1 MEQIICAGIFSSL
14 TIIIYTVHKYLFHK
28 PSLKEY
34 EHPYKEPGYGYTLR
48 YFTFWIKDF
57 LFRKHSKRFNN
68 FNVHSDDPFEFGVFP
83 SDVQVQLESTQNVE
97 KSSDMDEISFMGVNP
112 SKSNNLHVSLAKRTN
127 NQSEAVISFVVNED
141 GKRKEFELPQLPR
154 TLSTCKP
161 ESGKCWTCQDLK
173 IWNLKSLKSWK
184 ISFNGLLREK
194 TSNEVSHVVFNF
206 VWSSYSRVIDH
217 KDDISSTARIKA
229 FALSDDNNVNR
240 YLDNVLDQYD
250 QWGSF
255 FGTYM
260 IDDGP
265 ETEMILFGSKI
276 RRTGNFRLSDINRL
290 IQIKGYVEDGSTFS
304 INAINVPYKI
314 PEMIWGYVELGD
326 GHRNLLTFSDF
337 DLLRFKD
344 MDSSPEMLSIRFKT
358 NGDEYILDM
367 TCHNGNFTHLWGA
380 EEDLTAKCN
389 NLKVCLTSLYHGVRL
404 KGSGMFSVLS
414 KNDIHLEAPKKIPP
428 LLLEPDNVS
437 EHIESKNILEFSEEY
452 CQSSKLV
459 GGKGSSLAMLKQI
472 KSDFLVPDGFCI
484 TVSANNK
491 HVLENEQ
498 LKKKIDRIS
507 DICCLEN
514 LFKESKLSNILT
526 DEIRQEMVKLFG
538 EKFENMAF
546 GVRSSAIG
554 EDGEEMSAAGQ
565 METILGCRGL
575 EQIFQGIKKC
585 WASCFG
591 FRAVEYRRQNGQP
604 INIGMG
610 VVVQE
615 MVAADTAGVLFTR
628 DPVNG
633 NPAVISI
640 AANYGIGE
648 FEYIGTVAEETNGK
662 VCKGGFLYT
671 DVEKEQHLSVV
682 SAMSE
687 PDSVVVKRTYD
698 NKLSL
703 GERTIGMKKLKI
715 IMKENGGVE
724 ESQTSEEDT
733 KSCCLHDE
741 EAMKLAEVGILV
753 EQSYGNPR
761 DIEWA
766 IYNGTLFLLQARPIT
781 NLHND
786 SEYMLKNEFN
796 TSMFSEHDCATSG
809 NIKFKMNKLFGM
821 TRPMNPL
828 ATLGFVNCQTHMFNN
843 RSNMM
848 YGNNIKGTAKVMK
861 ILTKYKNG
869 MDISMDGRIFDNR
882 DVDKRAILRYK
893 YGTKFSLFSQMLFGY
908 LINFSSKG
916 NLNKAI
922 QKYLTY
928 EMSFEHCNSNKEIY
942 AYLKKI
948 LKPQIETFSAHSDIS
963 LCSSSA
969 NTQVLM
975 SLLGE
980 DSDFKET
987 HYGDF
992 ALLLAIE
999 SGNTV
1004 LSADVPSAL
1013 QNLAKEIIKKSDFE
1027 KFIQMSKEEG
1037 EKFLASDESPVKEC
1051 YRDFIEKHGH
1061 RCVKELDIYS
1071 TTWSMDPSKLVSP
1084 LQTIVRSRNKV
1095 ENKKLNIDEAL
1106 DRLQTTMTAKQRKSL
1121 RKQVLKAREFVGLR
1135 EEAKSLLIRTLDQYR
1150 KQWRKFAKKLVTE
1163 GRLPDENLLFFMSFE
1178 EIEDLLKTRS
1188 AKIIQRAMRRKRL
1201 HPQLERLRFPEIC
1214 IGIPRPLQDNVVAP
1228 DLIDG
1233 SLNLKGVPVG
1243 RGVVEGFARVVLHVN
1258 DAHIIQNDDILV
1270 TNATDIAWS
1279 PYFPSLSGVVT
1290 ELGGLVSHV
1299 SGHSIFQHFLDISGA
1314 VVAREYGIPCV
1325 VGVTNATIHIKSGD
1339 KIRLNGNDGSIIVL
1353 SN

>member
-1 MEQIICAGIFSSL
+1 ML
-14 TIIIYTVHKYLFHK
+14 YLF
-28 PSLKEY
+28 LKQRRN
-34 EHPYKEPGYGYTLR
+34 PL
-48 YFTFWIKDF
+48 
-57 LFRKHSKRFNN
+57 
-68 FNVHSDDPFEFGVFP
+68 
-83 SDVQVQLESTQNVE
+83 
-97 KSSDMDEISFMGVNP
+97 DMDEISFMGVNP
-112 SKSNNLHVSLAKRTN
+112 GKSNILHVSLAKRTN

-184 ISFNGLLREK
+184 ISFNGLLR
-194 TSNEVSHVVFNF
+194 
-206 VWSSYSRVIDH
+206 WSSYSRVIDH

-250 QWGSF
+250 QWGSY

-314 PEMIWGYVELGD
+314 PEMIWGYVELGN

-337 DLLRFKD
+337 DLLKFKD

-367 TCHNGNFTHLWGA
+367 TCHNGNFTHFWGA
-380 EEDLTAKCN
+380 EEDLKAKCN

-404 KGSGMFSVLS
+404 EGSGMFSVLS
-414 KNDIHLEAPKKIPP
+414 KNDIHLEAPKKFLP

-498 LKKKIDRIS
+498 LKEKIDRIS
-507 DICCLEN
+507 DICCLEKS
-514 LFKESKLSNILT
+514 FKETKLSESLT
-526 DEIRQEMVKLFG
+526 GEIHQEMVKLFG

-575 EQIFQGIKKC
+575 EQVKK
-585 WASCFG
+585 AQ
-591 FRAVEYRRQNGQP
+591 QNGQP
-604 INIGMG
+604 INVGMG

-648 FEYIGTVAEETNGK
+648 
-662 VCKGGFLYT
+662 
-671 DVEKEQHLSVV
+671 SVV

-687 PDSVVVKRTYD
+687 PDTIVVKRTYD

-703 GERTIGMKKLKI
+703 GERTIGKKKLKI

-741 EAMKLAEVGILV
+741 EAMKLAEIGILV

-766 IYNGTLFLLQARPIT
+766 ISNGSLFLLQARPIT

-796 TSMFSEHDCATSG
+796 SPILCEHDCATSG
-809 NIKFKMNKLFGM
+809 NIKEVFPGAQSIMSMSLMQTTFNILMLHYYNHFVDHRLYIHIILIGPGLDAKALSSNKRKRKMRKRDFIL
-821 TRPMNPL
+821 T
-828 ATLGFVNCQTHMFNN
+828 
-843 RSNMM
+843 M
-848 YGNNIKGTAKVMK
+848 YGNSIKGTGKLMK
-861 ILTKYKNG
+861 ILTKYMKG
-869 MDISMDGRIFDNR
+869 MDISIDGRVFDNK
-882 DVDKRAILRYK
+882 DIDKAAILRYK
-893 YGTKFSLFSQMLFGY
+893 YGTRFTLFNQMLRGY
-908 LINFSSKG
+908 LVTISSKG
-916 NLNKAI
+916 HLEKAK
-922 QKYLTY
+922 QKYSTY
-928 EMSFEHCNSNKEIY
+928 EMSIEHCNSNKEMF

-948 LKPQIETFSAHSDIS
+948 VTPQVEALSAHSDVT

-980 DSDFKET
+980 DADFKET

-1004 LSADVPSAL
+1004 LSADVPSDL

-1037 EKFLASDESPVKEC
+1037 EKFLASEESPVKEC

-1061 RCVKELDIYS
+1061 RCVKEFDIYS
-1071 TTWSMDPSKLVSP
+1071 TTWSMDPSKLVPP

-1106 DRLQTTMTAKQRKSL
+1106 DRLQTKMTAKQRKSL

-1135 EEAKSLLIRTLDQYR
+1135 EEAKSLLIRTIDQYR

-1178 EIEDLLKTRS
+1178 EIEDLLETRS
-1188 AKIIQRAMRRKRL
+1188 AKIIQRAVRRKRL

-1214 IGIPRPLQDNVVAP
+1214 IGIPRPIQDNDVAP

-1233 SLNLKGVPVG
+1233 SLNLKGVPVS
-1243 RGVVEGFARVVLHVN
+1243 RGVVEGLARVVLHVD
-1258 DAHIIQNDDILV
+1258 DAHAIQNDDILI

-1290 ELGGLVSHV
+1290 ELGGLISH
-1299 SGHSIFQHFLDISGA
+1299 GA

-1339 KIRLNGNDGSIIVL
+1339 MIRLNGNDGSIIVL